1 MCLVDTLWSIHFRRK
16 LNRKPPESPLALAA
30 MLRHSLPP
38 NHRIGPSETVTGCCE
53 KILRDPCH
61 HSESDKVGDQLL
73 SLVDH
78 ISGKMSRIYSTPVC
92 NIFDMPALARIGHGM
107 RQFSRSAGDQSTD
120 QLVTIRQV
128 AQPGLTQRGSP
139 ALQKIL
145 PPATSPKCGAIFDS
159 FF

>member
-1 MCLVDTLWSIHFRRK
+1 MALQCLAD
-16 LNRKPPESPLALAA
+16 
-30 MLRHSLPP
+30 SLPP
-38 NHRIGPSETVTGCCE
+38 NTTNGPPQTVSGWCQG
-53 KILRDPCH
+53 IALNSWHGSDP
-61 HSESDKVGDQLL
+61 DRLVDQLL

-145 PPATSPKCGAIFDS
+145 PAATSPKCGAIFDS